1 MAYNEEYLQSQI
13 EHLIKWMMEVRAK
26 RTAEY
31 NKSKEE
37 NEIDDK
43 SQKSDKSNAV
53 KPAFEQKDSVEDF
66 KSFANEF

>member
-31 NKSKEE
+31 NKSKEV
-37 NEIDDK
+37 NELDDK
-43 SQKSDKSNAV
+43 S
-53 KPAFEQKDSVEDF
+53 
-66 KSFANEF
+66 